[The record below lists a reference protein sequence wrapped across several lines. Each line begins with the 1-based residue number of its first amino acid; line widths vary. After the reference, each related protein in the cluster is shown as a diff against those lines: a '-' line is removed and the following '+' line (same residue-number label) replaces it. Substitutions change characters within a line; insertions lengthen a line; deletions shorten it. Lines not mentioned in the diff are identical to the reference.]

1 MSTLERLYNVITDV
15 FEKMNQSFPH
25 QLSDITPE
33 SNLKNDLGLDSLAF
47 VMIMLKIEEEFK
59 VSLSV
64 DGMSACETVGDVIN
78 VVEGVTA

>member
-15 FEKMNQSFPH
+15 FEKMNQTFPY
-25 QLSDITPE
+25 QLSDVTPE

-64 DGMSACETVGDVIN
+64 DGMSTCETVGDVIN
-78 VVEGVTA
+78 VVEGATA